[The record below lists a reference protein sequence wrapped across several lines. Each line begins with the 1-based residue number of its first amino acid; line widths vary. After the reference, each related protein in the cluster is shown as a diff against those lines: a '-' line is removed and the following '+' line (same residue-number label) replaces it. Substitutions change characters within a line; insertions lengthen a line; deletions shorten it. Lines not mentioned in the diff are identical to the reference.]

1 MGDPF
6 IDQFV
11 RIRQYVCRELRRLDR
26 EQGRLILRFGRLS
39 EESDARSCP
48 VEHIPARLRRQ
59 EDSGARKLRYEYF
72 QLQRTEHQL
81 RGGRFQLAENILV
94 WSEACESHGWETL
107 RALNLFDGII
117 DRFNQ
122 Q

>member
-11 RIRQYVCRELRRLDR
+11 AVRQYVCRELRRLDR
-26 EQGRLILRFGRLS
+26 EQGRLILRFSRLT
-39 EESDARSCP
+39 EESDARGCP

-59 EDSGARKLRYEYF
+59 EDNGARTLRYEYF

-81 RGGRFQLAENILV
+81 REARHRLAEKYSRLV
-94 WSEACESHGWETL
+94 TGVRIS
-107 RALNLFDGII
+107 
-117 DRFNQ
+117 
-122 Q
+122 